1 MGYFILVDCNN
12 FFVSCERVFNPK
24 LEKKPVIVLSN
35 NDGCVVARSQE
46 VKQIGIGMCDP
57 YFKIKDLCER
67 HKVFVYSS
75 NYQLYGDF
83 SARVMDILK
92 GMAPEI
98 QVYSIDE
105 AFLYYET
112 GSEEEIFARAIEI
125 RKMIKKWIG
134 IPTSLGIAP
143 TKTLAKVAGSLA
155 KKDLLQGVFSL
166 SSKVS
171 QEKILH
177 DFPIGEVWGVG
188 RKSQVKLQSLGVYTA
203 KLCREMDPIFIRKQL
218 GVGGERILWELRGI
232 SCLALEEVES
242 SKSITCS
249 RSFGSYVTELTD
261 LSEALATYVSKA
273 AHKLREQGLCT
284 KTLCVYVEEM
294 FDKEMGRRQSVS
306 EISSLPFPTNDTPEI
321 IHAAKACLK
330 KMFRPNVQYK
340 KCGVV
345 FLDLVPESSVGAELF
360 WKGLDPKRRK
370 LAKLIDELNSSK
382 RKDAIFYGAT
392 GINPHWKMRS
402 EKRSPRF
409 TTSWDEIAVVKA

>member
-1 MGYFILVDCNN
+1 MGYFVLVDCNN

-46 VKQIGIGMCDP
+46 AKKIGIRMCDP
-57 YFKIKDLCER
+57 YFKIKNLCDQYN
-67 HKVFVYSS
+67 VFVYSS

-92 GMAPEI
+92 DMAPEI
-98 QVYSIDE
+98 QIYSIDE

-112 GSEEEIFARAIEI
+112 GSEEEIFARAVEI

-143 TKTLAKVAGSLA
+143 TKTLAKAAGSLA

-171 QEKILH
+171 QEKVLQ

-188 RKSQVKLQSLGVYTA
+188 RKSQVKLQSLGIYTA
-203 KLCREMDPIFIRKQL
+203 KQCREMDPIFIRKQL
-218 GVGGERILWELRGI
+218 GIGGERILWELRGI

-249 RSFGSYVTELTD
+249 RSFGSHVTELTD
-261 LSEALATYVSKA
+261 LSEALATYVSHA
-273 AHKLREQGLCT
+273 ASKLREQGLCT

-294 FDKEMGRRQSVS
+294 FDKEIGSRQSVS
-306 EISSLPFPTNDTPEI
+306 EIIPLSFPTNDTPEI
-321 IHAAKACLK
+321 IQAAKVCLK
-330 KMFRPNVQYK
+330 KLFRPNVQYK

-345 FLDLVPESSVGAELF
+345 FLDLVPESSVGPELF

-370 LAKLIDELNSSK
+370 LAKLIDELNYSK
-382 RKDAIFYGAT
+382 RKDAIFYGAI
-392 GINPHWKMRS
+392 GINPRWKMRS
-402 EKRSPRF
+402 EKRSPRY
-409 TTSWDEIAVVKA
+409 TTSWDEIIVVKG

>member
-1 MGYFILVDCNN
+1 MGYFVLVDCNN

-35 NDGCVVARSQE
+35 NDGCVVARSGE
-46 VKQIGIGMCDP
+46 AKQIGIGMCDP
-57 YFKIKDLCER
+57 YFKIKNLCDQYN
-67 HKVFVYSS
+67 VFVYSS

-92 GMAPEI
+92 DMAPEI

-112 GSEEEIFARAIEI
+112 GSEEEIFARAAEI

-171 QEKILH
+171 QEKVLQ

-188 RKSQVKLQSLGVYTA
+188 RKSQVKLQSLGIYTA
-203 KLCREMDPIFIRKQL
+203 KQCREMDPIFIRKQL

-249 RSFGSYVTELTD
+249 RSFGSHVTELTD

-273 AHKLREQGLCT
+273 ASKLREQGLCT

-294 FDKEMGRRQSVS
+294 FDKEIGSRQSAS
-306 EISSLPFPTNDTPEI
+306 EIIPLSFPTNDTPEI
-321 IHAAKACLK
+321 IQAAKVCLK
-330 KMFRPNVQYK
+330 KLFRPNAQYK

-345 FLDLVPESSVGAELF
+345 FLDLVPESSVGPELF

-402 EKRSPRF
+402 EKRSLRY
-409 TTSWDEIAVVKA
+409 TTSWDEIAIVKA